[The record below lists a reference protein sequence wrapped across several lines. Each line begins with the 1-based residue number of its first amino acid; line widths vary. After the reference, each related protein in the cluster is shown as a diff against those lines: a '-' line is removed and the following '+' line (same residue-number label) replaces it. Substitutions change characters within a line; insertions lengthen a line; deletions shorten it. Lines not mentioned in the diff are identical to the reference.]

1 MTFIFINK
9 QVFSFVRY
17 IFIIIFI
24 TIVWDSLKPGMRLT
38 WEI

>member
-9 QVFSFVRY
+9 QDFSFVRY
-17 IFIIIFI
+17 KIFI